1 MALVEAEIAQY
12 VTPGPGVFWD
22 VSRARYEQTPA
33 EGGMGLLPLTDLI
46 GAAHCGLVQ
55 RLLSG
60 EAGLWAPFAERWFR
74 AATGVWGLGLELLMA
89 PEFPVAEVVLPPYW
103 LDMLQSWRGL
113 QLTAPARRVERVSQ
127 EASDRCVFYSPLVLE
142 GGASLRGAV
151 WRPLAAAGVNTVGAV
166 AAAVF
171 GGTQL
176 APGLDALARRVW
188 NALPEEWR
196 RSGARRAHPFM
207 TLRREMAEVTWVQQ
221 RGAGQARVLKALEA
235 TARERRFRL
244 WDRKHPVGSR
254 RSVALVDYT
263 GPRCWRRVLGP
274 GFSWSRA
281 FRLATDRRLDR
292 AVGHTVYRVLH
303 GLYLRPFP
311 ERQLCPHCQQEADTA
326 HALHCQTHA
335 RALGW
340 LKAVADRLA
349 GSPVTLTPDVLLG
362 GVLAHSAF
370 VGELGW
376 AWEVLRMTF
385 LSALY
390 GGWVKRH
397 CAGSSAGARP
407 LPAFHY
413 SHVVVGTLRRVRRH
427 MLQDWRRLCE
437 RPNYVQRDGRVSLG
451 TAPEVL
457 RRRFD
462 RAWVAAGWAR
472 APAVS
477 GGRLELLLSLRFP
490 IRVHDDGG

>member
-1 MALVEAEIAQY
+1 MEKTWVVALGSTAAARAAVRAQLVSSYPQLQGATWLQDGDRTRLLGFALSSGLRGGEVASGEESAIVERVRSARKRWARAGLGARGRVYVANSELMSRVLYYAAFRRLPGVEMALVEAEIAQY

-370 VGELGW
+370 VGELGGPG
-376 AWEVLRMTF
+376 R
-385 LSALY
+385 Y
-390 GGWVKRH
+390 
-397 CAGSSAGARP
+397 CA
-407 LPAFHY
+407 
-413 SHVVVGTLRRVRRH
+413 
-427 MLQDWRRLCE
+427 
-437 RPNYVQRDGRVSLG
+437 
-451 TAPEVL
+451 
-457 RRRFD
+457 
-462 RAWVAAGWAR
+462 
-472 APAVS
+472 
-477 GGRLELLLSLRFP
+477 
-490 IRVHDDGG
+490 